1 VCVCVCV
8 CVCQRIGTLH
18 RHWSVRKRPHAHTLA
33 HAPDRVHVR
42 RVPGPIERLIMLGN
56 DCFNEATIPWEEAE
70 DLRFDRETALLVA
83 DAKPKSAKG
92 AKSAKSAK
100 GKHLFARCEKFYL
113 RALNQINLSKTDR
126 NEHEFYPV
134 TCLNIGECCLRQG
147 EDEAAKKWI
156 GPIVST
162 SEHPIMR
169 YAGG

>member
-1 VCVCVCV
+1 
-8 CVCQRIGTLH
+8 
-18 RHWSVRKRPHAHTLA
+18 
-33 HAPDRVHVR
+33 
-42 RVPGPIERLIMLGN
+42 MLGN

-100 GKHLFARCEKFYL
+100 GKGNEVDVVDEPEGPSPAQLLQQENAAAAKAKHLFARCEKFYL